1 MQQLMAQISHKD
13 TSRELQGLQ
22 TIQQKRPCR
31 EEIAYIEDRSV
42 RKVKKT
48 N

>member
-13 TSRELQGLQ
+13 TSRESQGLQ
-22 TIQQKRPCR
+22 SLQYYIRPCL
-31 EEIAYIEDRSV
+31 EHIVHRSV
-42 RKVKKT
+42 KKVKKT